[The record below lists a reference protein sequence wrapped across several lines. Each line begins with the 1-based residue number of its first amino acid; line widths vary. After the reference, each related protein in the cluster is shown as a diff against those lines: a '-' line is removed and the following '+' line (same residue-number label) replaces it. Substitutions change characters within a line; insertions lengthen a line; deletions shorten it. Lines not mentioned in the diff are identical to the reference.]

1 MDRRRKCF
9 RKVARKGALHYGN
22 PKSRILQGL
31 GLRLHQCQVILES
44 SPRGIRKP
52 RLGLLLCNLHPQSGA
67 SFIIVISINTQMST
81 MTDLYRFA
89 YDALSNRYTS
99 QQSGPASGQHY
110 PHSRQMSI
118 NSTSRFS
125 FASTVASTKQN
136 TGDPTEPSDFLPTVN
151 FDDLQTSITRDE
163 PGFNHFPVSGSGRR
177 VLSGNNNDR
186 TDEDY
191 VMFKRSPCKAT
202 QGSSPDR
209 QGSLRRQNSAAG
221 RGSHSSGYG
230 DVMGPPSAP
239 MNIQSRRQT
248 YFPTPT
254 GNISVHRS
262 PRKSVGPGTLPLE
275 FSEQAVRKRIPTHMP
290 TDTDSFNYTTVNT
303 GGDAGETFLTGDLSG
318 PVDESSISKN
328 GRSTKSK
335 SLLPPPK
342 FIQDNVST
350 PSGTPDQT
358 ISSFARSP
366 ARSAGHSSGT
376 PSSDKRLSMMP
387 NSMHATGL
395 AARTVSPTDTRRMK
409 RMSMM
414 PTVPPIPYTPPTPQP
429 DTPTSISRNAPLSP
443 SLVPRKSVTPS
454 SSRTTPDPNRKS
466 NSSGISNSSSTSY
479 NSTLNLSSAVRLSQS
494 FSTSRLPTLRTRI
507 DNPTLG
513 GEEEV
518 PPVPAI
524 PKAYES
530 PKTEYDQPY
539 FSVRKSSLPFET
551 GSTTSG
557 STAEGTP
564 SSSVEN
570 GVSKPNIERPRGRT
584 VDECPG
590 TEKRPNATSNMNRRT
605 LQPLRLPPLN
615 LLPLSTPTAAKIA
628 ALYDG
633 AGSMKL
639 GAVTPPPKFAPSA
652 IPSTPMT
659 ASKASFSRSF
669 HDEDLPPV
677 MPKLRSRSS
686 HHTTRPESS
695 ANGPDDISYTRSPK
709 TSDQVPGHSS
719 RKAISP
725 FISSSLPKTS
735 SEFRY
740 LGQNVVPQSN
750 SVDPRQTRLTGPRL
764 QRPAR
769 EVKDDAS
776 SQEHSSPAE
785 ASGSGFG
792 NSLRRKLSLT
802 RKRSNSKSLSRTD
815 VHADTD
821 IPPKP
826 PKHDNMPPPK
836 LPASATWHGPL
847 LPGPSPTTKA
857 SSLESK
863 ARPSNSSIT
872 NEHQQLRSN
881 TWTAN
886 NNTKKEPASAGSA
899 AAVASK
905 RTARAALEGS
915 TTQNTLSLKDFL
927 NEAKE
932 MQLDRDDLSAEEE
945 MRRLAAR
952 RKDTES
958 AAKEYDALRRRATA
972 KDRVGPS
979 QALRVANL
987 NIFERGEIVDHKDV
1001 YFCGTQDAKKHVG
1014 DLNAEA
1020 GNFGYDDERGD
1031 YNIVPGD
1038 HLAYRYEVVDI
1049 LGKGSFG
1056 QVARCIDHK
1065 TGALVAIKIIR
1076 NKKRFHQQA
1085 LVEVD
1090 ILQKLRDWVSGT
1102 QTISSALTD

>member
-1 MDRRRKCF
+1 M
-9 RKVARKGALHYGN
+9 Y
-22 PKSRILQGL
+22 S
-31 GLRLHQCQVILES
+31 
-44 SPRGIRKP
+44 
-52 RLGLLLCNLHPQSGA
+52 
-67 SFIIVISINTQMST
+67 
-81 MTDLYRFA
+81 FA

-99 QQSGPASGQHY
+99 QQPGPAAGHQY
-110 PHSRQMSI
+110 PHSRQTSI

-136 TGDPTEPSDFLPTVN
+136 SVDTTEPSDFLPAVN

-163 PGFNHFPVSGSGRR
+163 PNINHFPVSGSGRR

-186 TDEDY
+186 TDQDY

-202 QGSSPDR
+202 QGASLDR

-221 RGSHSSGYG
+221 RGSQANGYG
-230 DVMGPPSAP
+230 DVMGPPSVP
-239 MNIQSRRQT
+239 INIQSRRQT

-275 FSEQAVRKRIPTHMP
+275 FSEQTVKRPIPTHIP
-290 TDTDSFNYTTVNT
+290 TDTATFNTTVNT
-303 GGDAGETFLTGDLSG
+303 GGHTGDTFLTADLSG
-318 PVDESSISKN
+318 PVDESSINRN

-342 FIQDNVST
+342 FVQDNVST

-366 ARSAGHSSGT
+366 ARSAGHSGGT

-395 AARTVSPTDTRRMK
+395 AARTVSPTDARRLK

-414 PTVPPIPYTPPTPQP
+414 PSVPPIPYTPPTPQP
-429 DTPTSISRNAPLSP
+429 DTPTSISRHAPPSP
-443 SLVPRKSVTPS
+443 SLIPRKSVTPS

-479 NSTLNLSSAVRLSQS
+479 SSALNRESALFLSHAS
-494 FSTSRLPTLRTRI
+494 SASRLPTLRTRI
-507 DNPTLG
+507 DNTTLG
-513 GEEEV
+513 SEEEV

-539 FSVRKSSLPFET
+539 FSARKSSLPFET

-564 SSSVEN
+564 SSSTDN

-584 VDECPG
+584 VDECSG
-590 TEKRPNATSNMNRRT
+590 TEKRPNATSNINRRT

-633 AGSMKL
+633 AGSIKL
-639 GAVTPPPKFAPSA
+639 GAITPPPKFAQSA

-659 ASKASFSRSF
+659 ASKASFPRGF
-669 HDEDLPPV
+669 HDEDKPPL
-677 MPKLRSRSS
+677 MPKLRSSSS
-686 HHTTRPESS
+686 HHTARPESS
-695 ANGPDDISYTRSPK
+695 ANSPDNTPYTKSPV
-709 TSDQVPGHSS
+709 TSDQIPGHSS

-735 SEFRY
+735 GEFRY
-740 LGQNVVPQSN
+740 MGQNALPNSN
-750 SVDPRQTRLTGPRL
+750 TVDPRQTRLTGPRL
-764 QRPAR
+764 QRPAK

-785 ASGSGFG
+785 ASGSSFG

-802 RKRSNSKSLSRTD
+802 RKRSSSKSQSRTELY
-815 VHADTD
+815 ADTD
-821 IPPKP
+821 LPPQP

-857 SSLESK
+857 SLLEAK
-863 ARPSNSSIT
+863 TKLSNSIST
-872 NEHQQLRSN
+872 NEQLQVRSN

-886 NNTKKEPASAGSA
+886 NSTKKEPASAGSA
-899 AAVASK
+899 AALASK

-1014 DLNAEA
+1014 DLSAEA
-1020 GNFGYDDERGD
+1020 SNFGYDDERGD
-1031 YNIVPGD
+1031 YNIISGD
-1038 HLAYRYEVVDI
+1038 HLAYRYEVVDV

-1090 ILQKLRDWVSGT
+1090 ILQKLRDWVSHT
-1102 QTISSALTD
+1102 QRMGIALTD